1 MSRVIDG
8 WLRSIL
14 GAIVVVEATE
24 SALWRFRGSGTLTV
38 MRVWDTIRYG
48 RGTAGAR
55 RGDDVFPA
63 NEGSL
68 EAMRRLRACAA
79 PREFERFWD
88 GVPSVGVC
96 Q

>member
-1 MSRVIDG
+1 
-8 WLRSIL
+8 
-14 GAIVVVEATE
+14 
-24 SALWRFRGSGTLTV
+24 

-55 RGDDVFPA
+55 RGDDVIPA

-68 EAMRRLRACAA
+68 EAMRRLRACAV